1 MLAVI
6 MIRTAGRDQV
16 YWFAGF
22 RPAHGVSIGID
33 FEVQPL
39 SAGLACLAAVLLTA
53 AMTFSWRY
61 FDRVATYYHALMLTF
76 LAGITGFCLTGD
88 LFDLFVWFELMGVS
102 AYALTAYRPE
112 ERGPIQGALNFAITN
127 SIGAY
132 LSLSGIGLIYGRTG
146 ALNMAQIGVAIAKH
160 PADRLVVVAFL
171 LVIAGLLIKSAIVPF
186 HFWLADAHAVAP
198 TPVCVLFS
206 GVMVELGLYGIARVY
221 WSVFGQALGHRAA
234 ISHVFLGLG
243 LLTAVAGALFCF
255 RERHIKRMLAF
266 STISHA
272 GMFLIGMALLTQ
284 LGLAGA
290 AVYVIGHGLVKGALF
305 LCTGIVLHRLGS
317 VSEPWLHGRGRPLR
331 VTGVVFTLAGL
342 GLADLPPFATFLG
355 KGWIEAGAE
364 AWLIPVLVVCSALV
378 GGAVLRVA
386 GGVFYGLGDRP
397 TEDPQMAKEAA
408 EETSETT
415 GGKDRTPLTML
426 IPPTVLVVATLV
438 VGLIGQLGPAVQA
451 AAVRFEDQAGYN
463 ATVLE
468 GARLTHPVALSASGP
483 ASVTVADVLTG
494 LGSVA
499 GALILAWLALYWR
512 RLPLLRG
519 YRPNASVAAAARHFQ
534 SGVVNDYVTWI
545 VIGLT
550 CLGALFAAIIG
561 LPSVTCRAGCYP
573 VRRGRNPAP
582 AGGHLVSAACGRVER
597 VTVIT
602 VTREFADHVADIAE
616 LLEGDEVP
624 DEALHRLTAL
634 GAELVPGST
643 AAAVAIAMANG
654 GLTFAAS
661 DQRLDELHRLQLD
674 SGEGPVVETLRHNE
688 PRRVDDTTAE
698 RRWPAFGRA
707 AAEAGFGSCLV
718 LPLRTDR
725 QPAGAVALYA
735 PEPGVFRGAAHDVAL
750 LVAAQGGT
758 AVHNAALY
766 GTCRRMVDN
775 LHVALESRAVIEQ
788 AKGILHAEL
797 GSRPRRPLTC
807 SAATPRTPTSG
818 SGKSPPG
825 SSRDG

>member
-1 MLAVI
+1 MDQLLALVVVVPLLVAAAVTACGPLLRSRRRILDVVPVLTAACVAVMLVVI
-6 MIRTAGRDQV
+6 MIRTAGGDQV

-39 SAGLACLAAVLLTA
+39 SAGLACLAAVLVTA

-146 ALNMAQIGVAIAKH
+146 ALNMAQIGVTIAKH
-160 PADRLVVVAFL
+160 PAGLVVVAFL

-221 WSVFGQALGHRAA
+221 WSVFGEALGNRAA

-255 RERHIKRMLAF
+255 HERHIKRMLAF

-272 GMFLIGMALLTQ
+272 GMFLIGIALLTP
-284 LGLAGA
+284 LGLTGA

-317 VSEPWLHGRGRPLR
+317 VNEPWLHGRGRPLR

-355 KGWIEAGAE
+355 KGWIEAGAQ
-364 AWLIPVLVVCSALV
+364 AWLIPVMVGCSAVV

-397 TEDPQMAKEAA
+397 AEDPQMAREAG

-415 GGKDRTPLTML
+415 GGKDRTPLTM
-426 IPPTVLVVATLV
+426 IVPPVVLVIAGIV
-438 VGLIGQLGPAVQA
+438 VGLIGPLGPAVQA

-463 ATVLE
+463 ATVLS
-468 GARLTHPVALSASGP
+468 GAHVTHPVALFAAGP
-483 ASVTVADVLTG
+483 TSVTAAGVLTG

-499 GALILAWLALYWR
+499 GALILAGLALYWR
-512 RLPLLRG
+512 RLPLLRAH
-519 YRPNASVAAAARHFQ
+519 RPNASIAAAARRFQ

-545 VIGLT
+545 VIGLAG
-550 CLGALFAAIIG
+550 LGGILAAIIG
-561 LPSVTCRAGCYP
+561 
-573 VRRGRNPAP
+573 
-582 AGGHLVSAACGRVER
+582 
-597 VTVIT
+597 
-602 VTREFADHVADIAE
+602 
-616 LLEGDEVP
+616 
-624 DEALHRLTAL
+624 
-634 GAELVPGST
+634 
-643 AAAVAIAMANG
+643 
-654 GLTFAAS
+654 
-661 DQRLDELHRLQLD
+661 
-674 SGEGPVVETLRHNE
+674 
-688 PRRVDDTTAE
+688 
-698 RRWPAFGRA
+698 
-707 AAEAGFGSCLV
+707 
-718 LPLRTDR
+718 
-725 QPAGAVALYA
+725 
-735 PEPGVFRGAAHDVAL
+735 
-750 LVAAQGGT
+750 
-758 AVHNAALY
+758 
-766 GTCRRMVDN
+766 
-775 LHVALESRAVIEQ
+775 
-788 AKGILHAEL
+788 
-797 GSRPRRPLTC
+797 
-807 SAATPRTPTSG
+807 
-818 SGKSPPG
+818 
-825 SSRDG
+825 

>member
-1 MLAVI
+1 VDQLLVLVVIVPLLVAAAVTACGPLLRSGRRILDVVAILTAACVAVMLGII
-6 MIRTAGRDQV
+6 MIRTAGGDQV

-22 RPAHGVSIGID
+22 RPARGVSIGID

-39 SAGLACLAAVLLTA
+39 SAGLACLAAVLVTA

-61 FDRVATYYHALMLTF
+61 FERVATYYHALMLTF
-76 LAGITGFCLTGD
+76 LAGIVGFCLTGD

-127 SIGAY
+127 SVGAY

-146 ALNMAQIGVAIAKH
+146 ALNMAQIGASIAKH

-234 ISHVFLGLG
+234 ISHVLLALG
-243 LLTAVAGALFCF
+243 LLTAVIGALFCF

-272 GMFLIGMALLTQ
+272 GMFLIGIALLTP

-317 VSEPWLHGRGRPLR
+317 VNEPWLHGRGRPLR

-355 KGWIEAGAE
+355 KGWIEASAGL
-364 AWLIPVLVVCSALV
+364 WLIPILLVCSSLA

-386 GGVFYGLGDRP
+386 GGVFYGLGDP
-397 TEDPQMAKEAA
+397 PAEDPQMARAAA

-415 GGKDRTPLTML
+415 GGKDRTPLTMI
-426 IPPTVLVVATLV
+426 IPPVILVIAAIA
-438 VGLIGQLGPAVQA
+438 VGLVGLAGPLGTAVQS

-463 ATVLE
+463 ATVLR
-468 GARLTHPVALSASGP
+468 GAHLTHPVALFAAGST
-483 ASVTVADVLTG
+483 SVSVADVLAG
-494 LGSVA
+494 LGSVI
-499 GALILAWLALYWR
+499 GALILAWMALYWR

-519 YRPNASVAAAARHFQ
+519 YRPNASLAGAARRFQ
-534 SGVVNDYVTWI
+534 SGVVNDYVTWT
-545 VIGLT
+545 VIGLA
-550 CLGALFAAIIG
+550 CLGGVFAAIIG
-561 LPSVTCRAGCYP
+561 LSEHWALVHAHQLQAKVANPVEDAVQIGLIVDLADEDGLLAVRFQGKTLESGPEVLGQAAPDRDPVPGRLYVPSDALWSIHFLPVDYLMAEVLDRTASKRRVALAAGRPQRSASALGPPGARRAM
-573 VRRGRNPAP
+573 REAP
-582 AGGHLVSAACGRVER
+582 AA
-597 VTVIT
+597 
-602 VTREFADHVADIAE
+602 
-616 LLEGDEVP
+616 
-624 DEALHRLTAL
+624 
-634 GAELVPGST
+634 
-643 AAAVAIAMANG
+643 
-654 GLTFAAS
+654 
-661 DQRLDELHRLQLD
+661 
-674 SGEGPVVETLRHNE
+674 
-688 PRRVDDTTAE
+688 
-698 RRWPAFGRA
+698 W
-707 AAEAGFGSCLV
+707 
-718 LPLRTDR
+718 
-725 QPAGAVALYA
+725 
-735 PEPGVFRGAAHDVAL
+735 
-750 LVAAQGGT
+750 
-758 AVHNAALY
+758 
-766 GTCRRMVDN
+766 
-775 LHVALESRAVIEQ
+775 
-788 AKGILHAEL
+788 
-797 GSRPRRPLTC
+797 
-807 SAATPRTPTSG
+807 SG
-818 SGKSPPG
+818 SLIA
-825 SSRDG
+825 

>member
-1 MLAVI
+1 VDQLLVLVVVVPLLVAAAVTACGPLLRSGRRILDVVAILTAACVAVMLGVI
-6 MIRTAGRDQV
+6 MIRTAGGDQV

-39 SAGLACLAAVLLTA
+39 SAGLACLAAVLVTA

-61 FDRVATYYHALMLTF
+61 FERVATYYHALMLTF
-76 LAGITGFCLTGD
+76 LAGIVGFCLTGD

-127 SIGAY
+127 SVGAY

-146 ALNMAQIGVAIAKH
+146 ALNMAQIGASIAKH

-234 ISHVFLGLG
+234 ISHVLLALG
-243 LLTAVAGALFCF
+243 LLTAVIGALFCF

-272 GMFLIGMALLTQ
+272 GMFLIGIALLTP

-317 VSEPWLHGRGRPLR
+317 VNEPWLHGRGRPLR

-355 KGWIEAGAE
+355 KGWIEASAGL
-364 AWLIPVLVVCSALV
+364 WLIPILIVCSSLA

-386 GGVFYGLGDRP
+386 GGVFYGLGDP
-397 TEDPQMAKEAA
+397 PAEDPQMARAAA

-415 GGKDRTPLTML
+415 GGKDRTPLTMI
-426 IPPTVLVVATLV
+426 IPPVILVIAALA
-438 VGLIGQLGPAVQA
+438 VGLVGLAGPLGTAVQA

-463 ATVLE
+463 ATVLR
-468 GARLTHPVALSASGP
+468 GAHLTHPVALFAAGP
-483 ASVTVADVLTG
+483 TSVSVADVLAG
-494 LGSVA
+494 LGSVI
-499 GALILAWLALYWR
+499 GALILACMALYWR
-512 RLPLLRG
+512 RLPLLHG
-519 YRPNASVAAAARHFQ
+519 YRPNASLARAARRFQ

-550 CLGALFAAIIG
+550 CIGGIFAAIIG
-561 LPSVTCRAGCYP
+561 LAGHRALEHAHQLQAKVANP
-573 VRRGRNPAP
+573 VEDAVQMGLIADLADEDGLFVARFHGKTLERGPEVLGQAAP
-582 AGGHLVSAACGRVER
+582 DR
-597 VTVIT
+597 
-602 VTREFADHVADIAE
+602 D
-616 LLEGDEVP
+616 P
-624 DEALHRLTAL
+624 
-634 GAELVPGST
+634 VPG
-643 AAAVAIAMANG
+643 
-654 GLTFAAS
+654 
-661 DQRLDELHRLQLD
+661 RLHV
-674 SGEGPVVETLRHNE
+674 S
-688 PRRVDDTTAE
+688 
-698 RRWPAFGRA
+698 
-707 AAEAGFGSCLV
+707 S
-718 LPLRTDR
+718 
-725 QPAGAVALYA
+725 VAL
-735 PEPGVFRGAAHDVAL
+735 
-750 LVAAQGGT
+750 
-758 AVHNAALY
+758 
-766 GTCRRMVDN
+766 C
-775 LHVALESRAVIEQ
+775 
-788 AKGILHAEL
+788 
-797 GSRPRRPLTC
+797 
-807 SAATPRTPTSG
+807 
-818 SGKSPPG
+818 
-825 SSRDG
+825 